1 MKKLL
6 VYQSL
11 WAMERRHT
19 DGYERTLDENL
30 DMIRE
35 AGFDGVSFSFEDR
48 DLVRRI
54 TAYQRPHGM
63 SSQAMCFPTTVDALK
78 PVVETAEEFGANHI
92 NIQPD
97 VRPYR
102 VQDCVAYLEGWRR
115 LAEQTSIPVYIETHR
130 DRMTTDLF
138 LHPSASRLLP
148 RSQAHRRYLPL
159 RRRARVRMA
168 HRGGE
173 SRPDA
178 PDSRQTAGHST
189 DG

>member
-1 MKKLL
+1 MKNLL

-30 DMIRE
+30 EMIRE

-54 TAYQRPHGM
+54 TAWQEPHGM
-63 SSQAMCFPTTVDALK
+63 SSQAMCFPTTVDALA
-78 PVVETAEEFGANHI
+78 PVIETAEEFGANHI

-102 VQDCVAYLEGWRR
+102 VQDCVPVPGG
-115 LAEQTSIPVYIETHR
+115 LASSGGAE
-130 DRMTTDLF
+130 
-138 LHPSASRLLP
+138 P
-148 RSQAHRRYLPL
+148 RSRCSSRRI
-159 RRRARVRMA
+159 A
-168 HRGGE
+168 
-173 SRPDA
+173 
-178 PDSRQTAGHST
+178 TA
-189 DG
+189 